1 MTKRL
6 KIVVNPG
13 KREQFS
19 TRVNFLA
26 TQDSSMLKKPRVGRG
41 GAGGRGLHNRLLRAG
56 DVVLI
61 MERAGQLLRNHVAV
75 ETD

>member
-1 MTKRL
+1 MTKRQ
-6 KIVVNPG
+6 KIIVNPG

-26 TQDSSMLKKPRVGRG
+26 TQDSSTLKKPRVGRG
-41 GAGGRGLHNRLLRAG
+41 GAEGRGLRNRLLCAD
-56 DVVLI
+56 DVVLL
-61 MERAGQLLRNHVAV
+61 MERDGQLLRNHVAV